1 MTLDP
6 RVKELAQAEASKV
19 TLYLDTNF
27 LYSVLGVGSTTEAF
41 GARRFLELC
50 KQLGVTLRISPWTA
64 DELRTSIASNRQ
76 DVERFG
82 QSKKV
87 AAVMAQVSGEKGFEA
102 AYWRAANSDGENPAS
117 FFGKFAHFQRFL
129 DAYGIHEHPEG
140 VPEVEGDLLR
150 LRDYA
155 SPLEGMYGPGSRPRI
170 VIEHD
175 AKMRMLIE
183 HLRSQH
189 KLAAGYTDVRYW
201 FVTESTRLPT
211 YARLGIDGSGRPTFP
226 FCILSSTWAQLL
238 RAMVPR
244 TSDLNGMVAALLAS
258 PFVGYRSAPRGAA
271 QLTAIERI
279 TRSIDSLRDMPPA
292 VAIAVVNDKAM
303 STKIGE
309 ETDPAVIEQM
319 IEDALSTKAHELE
332 AQLATAADR
341 IVEAEHVRDRAQA
354 DRLAAEKERDRLQE
368 DRDRA
373 VVDAERSRTELESST
388 GSHRAESELLRE
400 QVKDVEKR
408 LDDTEARARED
419 REKSRR
425 RLRNAAAILGCVV
438 IDGAGASLLATS
450 TISGTVGVVVVIA
463 VMAIAIYAAL
473 RVISK
478 HLATEVIALIGIVS
492 AVVTIASLVIAHEDA
507 AHSRSANVATKR
519 SR

>member
-1 MTLDP
+1 
-6 RVKELAQAEASKV
+6 
-19 TLYLDTNF
+19 
-27 LYSVLGVGSTTEAF
+27 
-41 GARRFLELC
+41 
-50 KQLGVTLRISPWTA
+50 
-64 DELRTSIASNRQ
+64 
-76 DVERFG
+76 
-82 QSKKV
+82 
-87 AAVMAQVSGEKGFEA
+87 
-102 AYWRAANSDGENPAS
+102 
-117 FFGKFAHFQRFL
+117 
-129 DAYGIHEHPEG
+129 
-140 VPEVEGDLLR
+140 
-150 LRDYA
+150 
-155 SPLEGMYGPGSRPRI
+155 
-170 VIEHD
+170 
-175 AKMRMLIE
+175 MRMLIE
-183 HLRSQH
+183 DLRSQH

-211 YARLGIDGSGRPTFP
+211 YARLGIDGSGRPKFP

-354 DRLAAEKERDRLQE
+354 DRLAAEEERDRLQE

-373 VVDAERSRTELESST
+373 VVDAERNRTELESST

-408 LDDTEARARED
+408 LDDTEARAREE

-450 TISGTVGVVVVIA
+450 TVSGTVGAVVVIA
-463 VMAIAIYAAL
+463 VMAVAIYAAL

-507 AHSRSANVATKR
+507 AHSRSANIDTKR